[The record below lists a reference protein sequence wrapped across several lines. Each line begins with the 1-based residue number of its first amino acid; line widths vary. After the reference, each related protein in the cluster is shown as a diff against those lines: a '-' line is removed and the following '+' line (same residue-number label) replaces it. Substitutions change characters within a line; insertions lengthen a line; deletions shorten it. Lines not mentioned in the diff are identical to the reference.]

1 MSQTDFGC
9 SHVGTNQVILTVT
22 DVNGN
27 QSTATATV
35 TVVDDVAPVA
45 SAQTLRFSWMLAAT
59 LLFPDDIDDG
69 SSDACGIASLS
80 LSQTDF
86 GCSHV
91 GTNQVILTVTDVNG
105 NQSTATATVT
115 VVDDVAPVAS
125 AQDIEILL
133 DASGNASISTD
144 DIDDGSSDACGIA
157 SLSLS
162 QTDFGCSHVGTNQVI
177 LTVTDVNGNQST
189 ATATVT
195 VVDDVAPVASAQD
208 IESLLD
214 ASGNAAISTDDIDD
228 GSSDACVCATL
239 SLSQTDFGCS
249 HVGTNQVI
257 LTVTDVSNGSQ
268 STATA
273 TVTVVDDVAPV
284 ASAQDSEILLD
295 ACLATLL
302 FLQMISTMVRVT
314 LVV

>member
-1 MSQTDFGC
+1 
-9 SHVGTNQVILTVT
+9 
-22 DVNGN
+22 
-27 QSTATATV
+27 
-35 TVVDDVAPVA
+35 
-45 SAQTLRFSWMLAAT
+45 MLAAASIST
-59 LLFPDDIDDG
+59 DDIDDG

-208 IESLLD
+208 IEILLD
-214 ASGNAAISTDDIDD
+214 ASGNA
-228 GSSDACVCATL
+228 
-239 SLSQTDFGCS
+239 
-249 HVGTNQVI
+249 
-257 LTVTDVSNGSQ
+257 
-268 STATA
+268 
-273 TVTVVDDVAPV
+273 
-284 ASAQDSEILLD
+284 
-295 ACLATLL
+295 L